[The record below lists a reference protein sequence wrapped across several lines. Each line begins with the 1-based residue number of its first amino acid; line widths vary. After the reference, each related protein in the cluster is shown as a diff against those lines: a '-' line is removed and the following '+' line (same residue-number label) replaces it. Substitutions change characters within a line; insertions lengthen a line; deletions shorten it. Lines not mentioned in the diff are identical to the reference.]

1 MPYLRVRYR
10 HGVKCPQQDCG
21 EMIVSE
27 GQTSQAVYAD
37 GGFVK
42 VEANTDGDLRSAF
55 ILECPAGHDVALYA
69 PRDLQLLRST
79 SGAEPDSKPIV
90 LRTSLFGG

>member
-10 HGVKCPQQDCG
+10 HEVKCPQPDCG
-21 EMIVSE
+21 EKVVAE
-27 GQTSQAVYAD
+27 GQTSQAIYAD

-42 VEANTDGDLRSAF
+42 VEASAEGDLRSAF
-55 ILECPAGHDVALYA
+55 ILECPAGHEVDLYA

-90 LRTSLFGG
+90 LRTGLA